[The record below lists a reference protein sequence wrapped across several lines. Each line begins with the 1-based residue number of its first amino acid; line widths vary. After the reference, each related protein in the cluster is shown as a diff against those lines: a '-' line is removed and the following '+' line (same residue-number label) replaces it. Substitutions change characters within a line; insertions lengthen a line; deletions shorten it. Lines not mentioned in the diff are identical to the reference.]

1 MTILSRSLGDDLKKV
16 RLLSSKI
23 EDRLH
28 GHDNSIER
36 LSEEQLGDL
45 NEILKLADYLLT
57 KHEDKKDFHD
67 LLKEFVAMIN
77 RSAQAVE
84 EIDGDI
90 EELVLSA
97 EASLSRIR
105 DARASVTEKADIG
118 GSRRA
123 PADSRGQV

>member
-1 MTILSRSLGDDLKKV
+1 MTILGRSLGDDLKKV

-28 GHDNSIER
+28 GNGNPTER

-45 NEILKLADYLLT
+45 NEILKMADYMLT

-105 DARASVTEKADIG
+105 DARARVTEKADLD
-118 GSRRA
+118 GSGLA
-123 PADSRGQV
+123 PADGRGQV